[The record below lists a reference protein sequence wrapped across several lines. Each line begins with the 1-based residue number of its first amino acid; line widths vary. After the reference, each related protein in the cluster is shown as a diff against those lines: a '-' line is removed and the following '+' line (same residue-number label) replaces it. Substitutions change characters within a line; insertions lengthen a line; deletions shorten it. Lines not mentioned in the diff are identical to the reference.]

1 MNILDKIEDK
11 SDSSQYLYFRPFI
24 KGTNI
29 EIRKVLNEL
38 SLGKTHEEIILLEP
52 EVTKTHILTCLEY
65 ATALVGATE
74 LKKAKSA
81 INAISKKMERFDNAL
96 DEMAKN
102 WTKYFLNLDTEN
114 KDETQQ

>member
-1 MNILDKIEDK
+1 MNILNKIEDK

-38 SLGKTHEEIILLEP
+38 SKGKSYQEIILEQP
-52 EVTKTHILTCLEY
+52 EITEAHIQTCLEY

-74 LKKAKSA
+74 LKKAITA
-81 INAISKKMERFDNAL
+81 INAINKKMKRFENAL
-96 DEMAKN
+96 DELAKD
-102 WTKYFLNLDTEN
+102 WIKYFPNLDTEN
-114 KDETQQ
+114 KDEKR

>member
-1 MNILDKIEDK
+1 MNIIDKIEDK

-38 SLGKTHEEIILLEP
+38 SLGKTHEEIILEEP
-52 EVTKTHILTCLEY
+52 EITQAHILTCLEY

-74 LKKAKSA
+74 FKKAISS
-81 INAISKKMERFDNAL
+81 INAINKKMERFDKAL
-96 DEMAKN
+96 DALSEK
-102 WTKYFLNLDTEN
+102 WTSHFTNLDIEN